1 MAGKADP
8 TDKAVPTTPPTPSAK
23 AKVVRPR
30 AMTKQQR
37 LAKRPADF
45 RMDRGD
51 RQNLPA
57 TDSSI
62 RRRLQTTPSEE
73 LVADLV
79 SGKLAGESAEV
90 ARGILWQREAET
102 MAQDKE
108 KTVVPK
114 KKIELGDWTS
124 LALIIAIGLLLGI
137 ILATSAID
145 YLLG

>member
-1 MAGKADP
+1 
-8 TDKAVPTTPPTPSAK
+8 
-23 AKVVRPR
+23 
-30 AMTKQQR
+30 
-37 LAKRPADF
+37 
-45 RMDRGD
+45 MDRGD